1 MKKRVVVAL
10 GHRALGVT
18 LPEQIV
24 AVKNSAKVIAD
35 LVEQGYQ
42 IAITHSNAP
51 QLGMIHTA
59 MNEFGTSH
67 NDYTAAPMSVCSA
80 MSQGYIGYDLQ
91 NAIREELMARGIAK
105 TVSTILTQ
113 VVVDPDDKAFRMP
126 TKILGRFMT
135 AQEATEEK
143 KKGNYVVEEPG
154 KGFRRIVS
162 APHPVDI
169 VEIDAI
175 NALLDAGQIV
185 IACGGGGIPVFAKD
199 GKLTGAS
206 AIIEKDLAAGK
217 LAELVDADELII
229 LTSVERV
236 CLDHGTSV
244 EKQLDEITVDDAKQ
258 YMEEGHFGIYNML
271 PKFEASVSFVEKRE
285 GRKAIITE
293 FNKLKESIKGNTG
306 TTIRNA

>member
-10 GHRALGVT
+10 GHRALGIT
-18 LPEQIV
+18 LPEQV
-24 AVKNSAKVIAD
+24 EAVKKSAKSIAD

-42 IAITHSNAP
+42 VAITHSNAP
-51 QLGMIHTA
+51 QVGMIHTA
-59 MNEFGTSH
+59 MNEFGQRH
-67 NDYTAAPMSVCSA
+67 NEYTAAPMSVCSA

-91 NAIREELMARGIAK
+91 NAIREEFINRGISK

-113 VVVDPDDKAFRMP
+113 VVVDPSDKAFRMP
-126 TKILGRFMT
+126 TKVLGRFMN
-135 AQEATEEK
+135 AQEASEEK

-175 NALLDAGQIV
+175 NALLDAEQVV
-185 IACGGGGIPVFAKD
+185 IACGGGGIPVLAD
-199 GKLTGAS
+199 GSALKGAS
-206 AIIEKDLAAGK
+206 AIIEKDLTAGK
-217 LAELVDADELII
+217 LAELIDADELII
-229 LTSVERV
+229 LTSVEKV
-236 CLDHGTSV
+236 HLNHGTSL
-244 EKQLDEITVDDAKQ
+244 EKQLGEITITEAKQ

-285 GRKAIITE
+285 GRKAIITG
-293 FNKLKESIKGNTG
+293 FDKLKESVKGTTG
-306 TTIRNA
+306 TIIK